1 MIDTSTWKEFHLYD
15 IFDIDMG
22 NKMDRGKMSDGTI
35 AFVGRTANNNGI
47 NARVGKVIDH
57 EKYGTVEPYEKG
69 CITLALGGSIGSCFI
84 QEEPFY
90 TSQNVAVLMPK
101 TSHSDYALRFITSV
115 ITHSVLHGKYEA
127 FTEELN
133 KHIKT
138 DFVVSLPATSD
149 GQPDW
154 NYMESYMKAVMV
166 ESEKSLENL
175 KKADDTKHLIDVSGW
190 GEFDITELF
199 DMSLPK
205 GDLQVKK
212 VEDGDIPLITPSNF
226 NNGMIQ
232 RISEHSKSTLYDKG
246 SLTVDMFGNAYYQ
259 EEDFFVTAHGHV
271 NVLIPK
277 MTLNVYTGTFLASTI
292 RTMFFDKYGF
302 NEMCTQK
309 VLKVESIWLP
319 VTSTGEPDWQYME
332 DYMKQI
338 MDKSEQ
344 IISDLQI
351 GA

>member
-1 MIDTSTWKEFHLYD
+1 M
-15 IFDIDMG
+15 
-22 NKMDRGKMSDGTI
+22 
-35 AFVGRTANNNGI
+35 
-47 NARVGKVIDH
+47 
-57 EKYGTVEPYEKG
+57 
-69 CITLALGGSIGSCFI
+69 
-84 QEEPFY
+84 
-90 TSQNVAVLMPK
+90 
-101 TSHSDYALRFITSV
+101 
-115 ITHSVLHGKYEA
+115 
-127 FTEELN
+127 
-133 KHIKT
+133 
-138 DFVVSLPATSD
+138 
-149 GQPDW
+149 
-154 NYMESYMKAVMV
+154 
-166 ESEKSLENL
+166 
-175 KKADDTKHLIDVSGW
+175 SGW
-190 GEFDITELF
+190 GEFDITKLF

-212 VEDGDIPLITPSNF
+212 VDDGDIPLITPSNF

-292 RTMFFDKYGF
+292 RAMFFDKYGF

-309 VLKVESIWLP
+309 VLKAESIWLP
-319 VTSTGEPDWQYME
+319 ITSTGEPDWQYME

-351 GA
+351 ET

>member
-1 MIDTSTWKEFHLYD
+1 MIDTSNWKPFKVSD
-15 IFDIDMG
+15 IFITEKHGSGLQTPTGAM
-22 NKMDRGKMSDGTI
+22 MSKKDLEDGDTPR
-35 AFVGRTANNNGI
+35 VTVSNYNNGVTGYYADSDNKNYRTYENFI
-47 NARVGKVIDH
+47 SVSFL
-57 EKYGTVEPYEKG
+57 GTVFYQPEKVSLDMKVH
-69 CITLALGGSIGSCFI
+69 CLKPL
-84 QEEPFY
+84 
-90 TSQNVAVLMPK
+90 
-101 TSHSDYALRFITSV
+101 DY
-115 ITHSVLHGKYEA
+115 
-127 FTEELN
+127 ELN
-133 KHIKT
+133 VYSAGYI
-138 DFVVSLPATSD
+138 VSIIRKAILNFAYSDQLSSTVLAELEFALPATSD

-154 NYMESYMKAVMV
+154 DYMESYMKAVME

-175 KKADDTKHLIDVSGW
+175 KKADDTKHLIDVSEW
-190 GEFDITELF
+190 GKFGITELF

-212 VEDGDIPLITPSNF
+212 VDDGDIPLITPSNF

-277 MTLNVYTGTFLASTI
+277 MILNVYTGTFLASTI
-292 RTMFFDKYGF
+292 RAMFFDKYGF

-309 VLKVESIWLP
+309 VLKAESIRLP
-319 VTSTGEPDWQYME
+319 ITSTGEPDWQYME
-332 DYMKQI
+332 DYMKAI

-351 GA
+351 GE